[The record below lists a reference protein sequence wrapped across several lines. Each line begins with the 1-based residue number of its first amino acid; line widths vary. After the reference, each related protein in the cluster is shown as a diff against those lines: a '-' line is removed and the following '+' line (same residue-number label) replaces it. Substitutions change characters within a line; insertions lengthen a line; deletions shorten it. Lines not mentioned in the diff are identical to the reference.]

1 MRLGTGLS
9 ATDSFDLSRPYGNF
23 LDTRNTDQSQ
33 PAREM
38 CHGTDPSCNP
48 DLGALP
54 SWPYSSKWDSP
65 SSGLVLI
72 VVVVILVLMGQ
83 I

>member
-1 MRLGTGLS
+1 
-9 ATDSFDLSRPYGNF
+9 
-23 LDTRNTDQSQ
+23 
-33 PAREM
+33 M

-54 SWPYSSKWDSP
+54 SWPYSSKWGYP
-65 SSGLVLI
+65 SSGLGLT
-72 VVVVILVLMGQ
+72 VVFVVILVLMGQ